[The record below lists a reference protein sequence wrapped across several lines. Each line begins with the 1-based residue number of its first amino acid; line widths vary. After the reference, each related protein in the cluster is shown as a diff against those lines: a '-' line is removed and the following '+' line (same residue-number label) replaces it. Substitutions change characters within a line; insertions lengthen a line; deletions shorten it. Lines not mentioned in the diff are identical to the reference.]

1 MSSVGTFGTFT
12 AAQLGIYASQK
23 GLSVTG
29 NNIANIN
36 TAGYTRQVLQQ
47 VSLKT
52 GGADRYANKYDV
64 HVGQGVLC
72 TGVSQIR
79 DPYLDIRYRTES
91 SKVGYADA
99 VLGTY
104 NDLADFLDEVGDG
117 EDGYGVLSTGFD
129 EFVKALAGLDVETG
143 LKVNDTLVRKAAE
156 KLVNYFH
163 K

>member
-64 HVGQGVLC
+64 HVGQGVL
-72 TGVSQIR
+72 
-79 DPYLDIRYRTES
+79 
-91 SKVGYADA
+91 
-99 VLGTY
+99 
-104 NDLADFLDEVGDG
+104 
-117 EDGYGVLSTGFD
+117 
-129 EFVKALAGLDVETG
+129 
-143 LKVNDTLVRKAAE
+143 
-156 KLVNYFH
+156 
-163 K
+163 